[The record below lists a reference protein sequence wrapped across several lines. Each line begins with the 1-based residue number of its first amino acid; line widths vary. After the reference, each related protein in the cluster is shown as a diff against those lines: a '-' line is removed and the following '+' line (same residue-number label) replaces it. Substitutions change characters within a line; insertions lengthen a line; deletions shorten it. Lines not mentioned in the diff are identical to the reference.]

1 MKNHDRIAVVRGY
14 TKLIIF
20 NTKLIIFNTK
30 FIIVNTKWMDFILNV
45 MSSILKMRNF
55 ILKMVQGPGFSACG
69 GESLELHA
77 GAE

>member
-1 MKNHDRIAVVRGY
+1 MKVLLLKNHDRIAVVRGY
-14 TKLIIF
+14 
-20 NTKLIIFNTK
+20 TKLIIFNTK